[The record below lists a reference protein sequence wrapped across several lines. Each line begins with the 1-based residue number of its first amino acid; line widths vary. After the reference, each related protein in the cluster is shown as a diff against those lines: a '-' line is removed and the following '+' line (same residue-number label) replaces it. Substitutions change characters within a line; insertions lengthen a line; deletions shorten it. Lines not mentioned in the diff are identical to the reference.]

1 MVETLPHLACHPERR
16 TLGAP
21 QSGVSGAKDLLASIA
36 SIPQRNGE
44 PLAITCEVSLT
55 NRQHHVWLELTIR
68 LIESAAASENRITNA
83 NIPSADSPALLSLQ

>member
-1 MVETLPHLACHPERR
+1 VFKLSV
-16 TLGAP
+16 AP
-21 QSGVSGAKDLLASIA
+21 QNLHRFNPAMKRSAS
-36 SIPQRNGE
+36 
-44 PLAITCEVSLT
+44 AISCEVSLT